1 MDPFSYSTNDSFRH
15 PAVSSK
21 LNANAPEFV
30 LSSTKSEVK
39 QEEPEE
45 ECHFEEQEEPEEVV
59 ENSPIPEE
67 DSVNE
72 EVNIVDKAKE
82 SPLVEP
88 ENDIVESTAPPM
100 KEETLPAVEKADM
113 RKPTKPLPK
122 LRPQPKTVSTGS
134 KVKKQ
139 PEKKKRTK
147 KRKIVKTVSS
157 PSEEPLVH
165 PPAHSSFRILHSIF
179 SFSSNA
185 IQKAILYL
193 NHQETTVLL
202 VNFLFLLL
210 YTLV

>member
-1 MDPFSYSTNDSFRH
+1 M
-15 PAVSSK
+15 SSK

-30 LSSTKSEVK
+30 LASTKSEVEP
-39 QEEPEE
+39 EEPEG
-45 ECHFEEQEEPEEVV
+45 ECRFEEQEEPEEVV
-59 ENSPIPEE
+59 ENNLIPEE

-72 EVNIVDKAKE
+72 ETSVVDKPKE
-82 SPLVEP
+82 NPLVES
-88 ENDIVESTAPPM
+88 EEDSTESITPPM
-100 KEETLPAVEKADM
+100 KEESLPAVEHADM

-122 LRPQPKTVSTGS
+122 MRPQPKIPSTGS

-139 PEKKKRTK
+139 PEKKRRTK
-147 KRKIVKTVSS
+147 KRKVVKTVSS
-157 PSEEPLVH
+157 PCEEPIIH
-165 PPAHSSFRILHSIF
+165 PPAHSSFHILHSIL

-210 YTLV
+210 YTLVFPHDSIYS